1 MANLIWL
8 IIVVLVISW
17 ILGLGFGIG
26 GGLIHLLIVIAVIMV
41 VLNLL
46 FGGYGGGG
54 PRYW

>member
-1 MANLIWL
+1 MRDLIWL

-17 ILGLGFGIG
+17 IFGLGFSIG
-26 GGLIHLLIVIAVIMV
+26 GGLVHLLIVIAIIMV

-46 FGGYGGGG
+46 FGGDGGGG